1 METTVG
7 CGTGHASPVAGRVRV
22 ARSMRLVLVLLTAL
36 LFAAPAHA
44 APRALA
50 TVGEDEGFALSGD
63 RVVFTQTNGRKFR
76 VLSMPVAGGP
86 AQTIFTY
93 SAPPGRLAYGEQL
106 VATPTRMAMLLAH
119 ADRNGQSTTTQVL
132 TGTATG
138 GWTTVIE
145 PRTLDIAVPF
155 PNVVQLAGDHV
166 VTFERTGEGLGE
178 YDVAVYDPLRR
189 VLAVPVGTLFN
200 GDLAIRTEP
209 GPLDKA
215 PRERVV
221 VTNWRTGEQ
230 VTAAEFDDIIE
241 SYEVA
246 PDGRA
251 LVTVGDTLV
260 EVAPGGAVT
269 RLTHAVAA
277 PMRAG
282 ERVLFFRKD
291 GIGVFERNGAKRR
304 FGVRTERLERF
315 VTDGS
320 NVLWSANGCLL
331 LAPITDPAARAPGPG
346 PCARSEAAVSSSVKG
361 RTARVKVRCVA
372 ARDRGC
378 RGAIELRVAG
388 KRVGRAPV
396 RVDVGKTTKRTV
408 QLSRSGPATAAF
420 VEHG

>member
-1 METTVG
+1 
-7 CGTGHASPVAGRVRV
+7 
-22 ARSMRLVLVLLTAL
+22 MRLVLVLLIAL
-36 LFAAPAHA
+36 VFAAPAHA

-50 TVGEDEGFALSGD
+50 TVGENEGFVLSGD
-63 RVVFTQTNGRKFR
+63 RVVFTETNGRKLR
-76 VLSMPVAGGP
+76 VLSMPLAGGA

-93 SAPPGRLAYGEQL
+93 TAPAGRYPYGEQL
-106 VATPTRMAMLLAH
+106 VASPGRVAMLVVYR
-119 ADRNGQSTTTQVL
+119 DTRGGDTTSLVFA
-132 TGTATG
+132 GTATG
-138 GWTTVIE
+138 GWSAVVAAT
-145 PRTLDIAVPF
+145 PLDITRPF

-166 VTFERTGEGLGE
+166 VTFERTGDGLGE
-178 YDVAVYDPLRR
+178 YDVAVYDPVRR
-189 VLAVPVGTLFN
+189 VLPLPVGTLFN
-200 GDLAIRTEP
+200 GDLAIRSER

-215 PRERVV
+215 PRERII

-251 LVTVGDTLV
+251 LVTVGDTLL

-269 RLTHAVAA
+269 RLTHAVDA

-291 GIGVFERNGAKRR
+291 GIGVLERNGIRRR

-346 PCARSEAAVSSSVKG
+346 PCARSEAALSSSVKG
-361 RTARVKVRCVA
+361 RTARIKVRCVA
-372 ARDRGC
+372 APP
-378 RGAIELRVAG
+378 AVAG
-388 KRVGRAPV
+388 ARSSCGSPASGSGGAPV
-396 RVDVGKTTKRTV
+396 RVAVGKTTERTV
-408 QLSRSGPATAAF
+408 RLSRSGAARATF
-420 VEHG
+420 VEGG